1 MSLEGRV
8 NVKEQEEES
17 KTEMVAENKTMRG
30 KLQVFEWRN

>member
-1 MSLEGRV
+1 MSLEGGV

-17 KTEMVAENKTMRG
+17 KTEMVAEYKTTHG